1 LFGIWK
7 GQPTAKLRNAKVPT
21 SANNVKGKRV
31 PVPAILGFD
40 RRSQDPNQL
49 NRFFYRSP
57 LIAQRLA
64 LLNNM
69 VGGSSLVI
77 VVVGERGSGKTTL
90 MNQFI
95 RDAGIQWRVGR
106 IKLKARRKMSVRL
119 WRNLNNRM
127 VFLSQKN
134 GPPSVIIDDA
144 HQLSAAELKLLL
156 QFAVTGEGERRI
168 QSIVLLAEP
177 QMRERF
183 AQMAGWLP
191 PKSVIDKIYMTPLT
205 EKQTAAYLQHRLKAA
220 GFLRSNTF
228 SEAQIRSIY
237 EQSGGLPGW
246 INGEAFLLLKKIS
259 KHQQGFEKSVLMR
272 LVRWGMQVQ
281 CLFKRPLKVLRFLK
295 SWPMFR
301 YGGLK
306 TRQIG
311 WHMGKF

>member
-1 LFGIWK
+1 M
-7 GQPTAKLRNAKVPT
+7 
-21 SANNVKGKRV
+21 
-31 PVPAILGFD
+31 
-40 RRSQDPNQL
+40 
-49 NRFFYRSP
+49 
-57 LIAQRLA
+57 IAQRLA

-95 RDAGIQWRVGR
+95 RDAGHQWRVGR
-106 IKLKARRKMSVRL
+106 IKLKARRKGSVRL

-127 VFLSQKN
+127 VFLSQKD

-144 HQLSAAELKLLL
+144 QQLSAAELKLLL
-156 QFAVTGEGERRI
+156 QFAVTDEGERRI

-177 QMRERF
+177 EIRERF
-183 AQMAGWLP
+183 AEMAGWLP

-237 EQSGGLPGW
+237 KHSGGLPGW
-246 INGEAFLLLKKIS
+246 INGEAFLLLKKMS
-259 KHQQGFEKSVLMR
+259 RRQQGFEKSLLMGF
-272 LVRWGMQVQ
+272 VRWGMRVQ
-281 CLFKRPLKVLRFLK
+281 CIFKGSLKVPWFLK
-295 SWPMFR
+295 TWPMYR
-301 YGGLK
+301 YNGLK
-306 TRQIG
+306 TR
-311 WHMGKF
+311 

>member
-1 LFGIWK
+1 MK
-7 GQPTAKLRNAKVPT
+7 T
-21 SANNVKGKRV
+21 SAGNTKKSLV
-31 PVPAILGFD
+31 PVPAVLGFD
-40 RRSQDPNQL
+40 REPLVPNQL
-49 NRFFYRSP
+49 NRFFYKSP

-95 RDAGIQWRVGR
+95 TDAGNPWRIAR
-106 IKLKARRKMSVRL
+106 IKLKSRRKVPARL

-127 VFLSQKN
+127 VFLSKKK

-144 HQLSAAELKLLL
+144 HQLSSAELKLLL
-156 QFAVTGEGERRI
+156 QYAVTDEGERRI

-177 QMRERF
+177 RMRERF
-183 AQMAGWLP
+183 AEMARWLP
-191 PKSVIDKIYMTPLT
+191 PKTVIDKIFMTPLT

-228 SEAQIRSIY
+228 SEGQIRRIY

-259 KHQQGFEKSVLMR
+259 KHQQGFKKSMMMG
-272 LVRWGMQVQ
+272 LVRWGMHVQ
-281 CLFKRPLKVLRFLK
+281 CRLKGMLKVPLLIRNLAFV
-295 SWPMFR
+295 SVR
-301 YGGLK
+301 
-306 TRQIG
+306 RS
-311 WHMGKF
+311 

>member
-1 LFGIWK
+1 M
-7 GQPTAKLRNAKVPT
+7 PT
-21 SANNVKGKRV
+21 SADNIKEKRV

-40 RRSQDPNQL
+40 RKSQGPGQL

-77 VVVGERGSGKTTL
+77 VVVGERGSGKTAL

-95 RDAGIQWRVGR
+95 RDAGNQWQVGR
-106 IKLKARRKMSVRL
+106 IKLKARRKLPVRL

-127 VFLSQKN
+127 VFLSKKN
-134 GPPSVIIDDA
+134 GLPSIIIDDA

-156 QFAVTGEGERRI
+156 QYAVSDAGERRI

-183 AQMAGWLP
+183 AEMAGWLP
-191 PKSVIDKIYMTPLT
+191 PKSVIDKIHMTPLT
-205 EKQTAAYLQHRLKAA
+205 EKQTAAYLQHRLRAA

-228 SEAQIRSIY
+228 SEAQIKCIY
-237 EQSGGLPGW
+237 KHSGGLPGW

-259 KHQQGFEKSVLMR
+259 RRQQGFEKSLLMG
-272 LVRWGMQVQ
+272 LVRWAMQVQ
-281 CLFKRPLKVLRFLK
+281 CLFKGSLKVPWFLK
-295 SWPMFR
+295 AWPMYR
-301 YGGLK
+301 YSGLK
-306 TRQIG
+306 TRQ
-311 WHMGKF
+311 MG